1 LIAAVAIAL
10 ATAAI
15 KDQNYF
21 RQRTEEVK
29 RARESLIGQLR
40 DLKLKVPESHANFVL
55 AETGNCP
62 ASEIFDELVR
72 RNIFVRYF
80 DLPSLADK
88 LRITVGTTEQNEKL
102 ILALKEILP

>member
-1 LIAAVAIAL
+1 M
-10 ATAAI
+10 
-15 KDQNYF
+15 KF
-21 RQRTEEVK
+21 
-29 RARESLIGQLR
+29 
-40 DLKLKVPESHANFVL
+40 KVPSSYANFVL

-62 ASEIFDELVR
+62 AREIYDELVR

-88 LRITVGTTEQNEKL
+88 LRITVGTIEQNERL